1 MHNSRAIH
9 QPHSVG
15 WKNGNMQI
23 CMVEDDIRLAELVQQ
38 ALEESRHVV
47 VHLESGE
54 EAAGYIATHPFDA
67 VLLDL
72 MLPDVNGLT
81 VLRQVRRA
89 NCHTPVIV
97 LSARDTVPEMVR
109 ALDIGADDYL
119 TKPFHL
125 DLLLA
130 RLRSVVRRGP
140 APPTAE
146 LVAGPIS
153 LNQSQCSARLHDRRL
168 DLTRREYMLLEALVR
183 RAGQVLTRDQLADA
197 VWGMA
202 ADVSNNNIDVHIH
215 TLRTKLGP
223 DGSVHIQTI
232 RGVGYV
238 LQRESPVP

>member
-1 MHNSRAIH
+1 
-9 QPHSVG
+9 
-15 WKNGNMQI
+15 MQV
-23 CMVEDDIRLAELVQQ
+23 CMVEDDVGLAELVQQ
-38 ALEESRHVV
+38 ALEENRHVV
-47 VHLESGE
+47 VHLDSGE
-54 EAAGYIATHPFDA
+54 EAAGYIAAHPFDA

-81 VLRQVRRA
+81 VLERVRRA
-89 NCHTPVIV
+89 NCQTPVIV

-125 DLLLA
+125 DILLA

-140 APPTAE
+140 APATAE
-146 LVAGPIS
+146 LVAGRIS
-153 LNQSQCSARLHDRRL
+153 LNQNQCSVRLDGRPL

-197 VWGMA
+197 VWGMD
-202 ADVSNNNIDVHIH
+202 ADVSSNNLDVHIH
-215 TLRTKLGP
+215 MLRNKLGP
-223 DGSVHIQTI
+223 AGSENIQTI

-238 LQRESPVP
+238 LQRESRAS

>member
-1 MHNSRAIH
+1 
-9 QPHSVG
+9 
-15 WKNGNMQI
+15 MQV
-23 CMVEDDIRLAELVQQ
+23 CMVEDDVGLAELVQQ
-38 ALEESRHVV
+38 ALEENRHVV
-47 VHLESGE
+47 VHLDSGE
-54 EAAGYIATHPFDA
+54 EAAGYIAAHPFDA

-81 VLRQVRRA
+81 VLERVRRA
-89 NCHTPVIV
+89 NCQTPVIV

-125 DLLLA
+125 DILLA

-140 APPTAE
+140 APATAE
-146 LVAGPIS
+146 LVAGRIS
-153 LNQSQCSARLHDRRL
+153 LNQNQCSVRLDGRPL

-197 VWGMA
+197 VWGMD
-202 ADVSNNNIDVHIH
+202 ADVSNNNLDVHIH
-215 TLRTKLGP
+215 MLRNKLGP
-223 DGSVHIQTI
+223 AGSENIQTI

-238 LQRESPVP
+238 LQRESRAS